1 PRRARVTI
9 MVTVALVALLV
20 IGPRLVL
27 VYTDWLWFG
36 EVGYRRVWGTVL
48 VTRLILFT
56 AVTLLV
62 GAVISVAM
70 VWAYRSRPLF
80 AAEASAAAEA
90 KDPLERYR
98 TVVLRRPRSFTVGI
112 ALLLALPFGLHA
124 QASWETVQL
133 FLHGGGFGTVDAEFG
148 YDIGFYVFDL
158 PFYRMILTWLFIA
171 V

>member
-1 PRRARVTI
+1 MQPSDRMWALPRRARITI
-9 MVTVALVALLV
+9 IVTVALVALLV
-20 IGPRLVL
+20 IGPRLV
-27 VYTDWLWFG
+27 VGYTDWLWFG

-62 GAVISVAM
+62 GAVIFAST

-80 AAEASAAAEA
+80 AATAADAA

-112 ALLLALPFGLHA
+112 AVLLALPFGLHA
-124 QASWETVQL
+124 
-133 FLHGGGFGTVDAEFG
+133 
-148 YDIGFYVFDL
+148 
-158 PFYRMILTWLFIA
+158 
-171 V
+171 

>member
-1 PRRARVTI
+1 MQPSDRMRALPRRARVTI

-62 GAVISVAM
+62 GAVISAAM

-80 AAEASAAAEA
+80 AAEA
-90 KDPLERYR
+90 
-98 TVVLRRPRSFTVGI
+98 
-112 ALLLALPFGLHA
+112 
-124 QASWETVQL
+124 
-133 FLHGGGFGTVDAEFG
+133 
-148 YDIGFYVFDL
+148 
-158 PFYRMILTWLFIA
+158 
-171 V
+171 